1 VSGQIMIKFIQASF
15 LIIVVMVLS
24 ACAESPRR
32 VPVEEGS
39 TSSRVASDIYVVRA
53 GDTLFSIAWRYGL
66 DFRKLAN
73 ANSIGSSYVIYPGQK
88 VLLEERAIVKRQ
100 SQLSRKQANRNV
112 SSSAKKTRAIPSVPV
127 AKVKP
132 STAGTNPGVWHWP
145 TKGKVISAFGSG
157 GSVHKG
163 IDIAGKKGES
173 VIATA
178 AGRVVYAGSGILG
191 YGNLLI
197 VKHSEQYLSAY
208 GHNSRL
214 LVKEGSEVKARQKI
228 AEKGNSGTNKVK
240 LHFEIRR
247 EGKPI
252 DPIRMLPRR

>member
-1 VSGQIMIKFIQASF
+1 MSGQIMINFIQASF
-15 LIIVVMVLS
+15 LTITVMMLS

-39 TSSRVASDIYVVRA
+39 TTSRVASDIYVVRS

-73 ANSIGSSYVIYPGQK
+73 ANRVSSPYVIYPGQK
-88 VLLEERAIVKRQ
+88 ILLEEKIVISPQKQ
-100 SQLSRKQANRNV
+100 TSRIQANRNV
-112 SSSAKKTRAIPSVPV
+112 GSTAKKNQTRPPV
-127 AKVKP
+127 AVSKVKAKP
-132 STAGTNPGVWHWP
+132 AHSNPGTWHWP
-145 TKGKVISAFGSG
+145 TKGKVISTFGSG

-163 IDIAGKKGES
+163 IDIAGKLGEP

-214 LVKEGSEVKARQKI
+214 LVKEGAEVKARQKI